1 MTDNDPV
8 VYVVD
13 DEEDVRTAI
22 SWLLESVQ
30 LSTRTFDSAAAFLED
45 YQPGKVGCL
54 ILDVRMP
61 GKSGLELQQQLKE
74 MHDDLPI
81 IFLSAHG
88 DIPMATRAMSEGAFQ
103 FIPKPSNNQQL
114 LDTVHAALKESRLRV
129 HNARRAQAVF
139 ERVQSLTD
147 REREICRFVVDGL
160 SSREIAER
168 LEISTRT
175 VEVHRAHIMQKME
188 VHSMADLLR
197 DVLKSGISL

>member
-1 MTDNDPV
+1 MTDGPI

-22 SWLLESVQ
+22 AWLLESVQ
-30 LSTRTFDSAAAFLED
+30 LTTRTFNSAGAFLEH

-54 ILDVRMP
+54 VLDVRMP

-74 MHDDLPI
+74 MRDDLPI

-114 LDTVHAALKESRLRV
+114 LDTVHAALKESRERV
-129 HNARRAQAVF
+129 HNARRTHAVF

-160 SSREIAER
+160 SSKEIAER

-188 VHSMADLLR
+188 AHSMADLLR
-197 DVLKSGISL
+197 DILKSGISL